1 MTDTI
6 PTPIKR
12 CRKCEQEKPLSEFRP
27 HPSTKDGLVSVCK
40 LCTGVQA
47 GRGQRAANQTE
58 EEFENWWRAYP
69 RKVGKGAALMAY
81 RTARR
86 EATPEALLS
95 GVERYSRSVA
105 GKDPEYIAHPTTWL
119 RQKRWLDE
127 PPVRI
132 PVNKTVVVDDARVP
146 ELERRIRE
154 LEAVVRSNCRQL
166 KRLADHTYSIAE
178 KQQKQAMQ
186 RQVPHGFFRRIL
198 GH

>member
-1 MTDTI
+1 MQQENT
-6 PTPIKR
+6 PTKKCRR
-12 CRKCEQEKPLSEFRP
+12 CEKEKPFAEFRP
-27 HPSTKDGLVSVCK
+27 HPKTADGLVSVCK
-40 LCTGVQA
+40 LCTKVQEEKNQKT
-47 GRGQRAANQTE
+47 GRRTE
-58 EEFENWWRAYP
+58 QEFEDWWRAYP

-132 PVNKTVVVDDARVP
+132 PVNKTVVVDDTRVP

-154 LEAVVRSNCRQL
+154 LEAVVRANCDQL
-166 KRLADHTYSIAE
+166 KRLADHTYRIAQ
-178 KQQKQAMQ
+178 KQQRQTVQ
-186 RQVPHGFFRRIL
+186 RQEPQGFFRRIL